1 MGEILGEE
9 KKLHALMEEK
19 KRGRVD
25 MVDITF
31 VDMSKDTGYYCL
43 RLVIYL
49 VVSFC
54 AGNTYFNVG
63 TKYSS
68 IQARGACAAFI
79 FGFMTFMSIGGFPSF
94 VEDMKVGA
102 SYDSFSKG
110 QDEWALWCG
119 CIFHK
124 QHVLC
129 NAIPCID
136 CTTFRHCLLLHG
148 SLPSRPCLS
157 GPMMAIASVVPN
169 FLMGIVIGA
178 GILGISMVVSGF
190 FRLPHDIPKRFWRY
204 PVSYMTFHFWAVQG
218 QYKNDLKELIFDNQ
232 SLDLPKITGEYA
244 LKETFQID
252 VNRSKWVDLSV
263 IF

>member
-1 MGEILGEE
+1 MLYGMAMLYGVECWPVKNSHIQKLKVAEMRMLRWLCGFTRADRIRNEIIRE
-9 KKLHALMEEK
+9 KV
-19 KRGRVD
+19 R
-25 MVDITF
+25 
-31 VDMSKDTGYYCL
+31 
-43 RLVIYL
+43 
-49 VVSFC
+49 VVSVEDKMWEVRLRWFAHVIRRGSDAQFVGVRGYC
-54 AGNTYFNVG
+54 VNLTFDSAMEGLTDLNYSAGNPFSMYLKNLAKEV
-63 TKYSS
+63 
-68 IQARGACAAFI
+68 IADDI
-79 FGFMTFMSIGGFPSF
+79 F
-94 VEDMKVGA
+94 
-102 SYDSFSKG
+102 
-110 QDEWALWCG
+110 
-119 CIFHK
+119 FH
-124 QHVLC
+124 
-129 NAIPCID
+129 IWP
-136 CTTFRHCLLLHG
+136 F
-148 SLPSRPCLS
+148 LS
-157 GPMMAIASVVPN
+157 GLMMVIASVVPN